1 MQDNGLKALINEL
14 KSLKIQEA
22 KIKERESVLIRQ
34 IEAIGETES
43 THKVDRVTEPQR
55 PNNNPT
61 TVSGIKQ
68 GDRVVIRNKIR
79 RPATCT
85 TDTQWTKEKEQIA
98 TVTRVTPSQI
108 HFVTDNGTRTWRAPN
123 NLSKLLSKKTED
135 ECYR

>member
-1 MQDNGLKALINEL
+1 MQDTGLKALINEL

-55 PNNNPT
+55 PNSNPT

-85 TDTQWTKEKEQIA
+85 ADTQWTKEKEQIA

-108 HFVTDNGTRTWRAPN
+108 HFVTDN
-123 NLSKLLSKKTED
+123 
-135 ECYR
+135 